1 MMFDMM
7 LIFGLGFP
15 DAHWRCARTVSALV
29 LAALVGGFLVTTSA
43 SAETAGVTAVLS
55 NSEVAVGETVQLRIR
70 VTGSRSAET
79 PATINVDGL
88 EIHRTGTEQHFEMNN
103 ATVSSSV
110 IYDYTVLPQ
119 KPGTFK
125 IPSQTIRVAGNSLAT
140 PELMLHVT
148 GSPGRQAAP
157 NRGSGSNGSGS
168 NVNAGKLVFAELI
181 VPKKTAYVG
190 EVIPAVV
197 RLGFATRLVSLEGPQ
212 IAGQGFTMQKLEGSD
227 RPQMEAINGKQFA
240 VYTFKT
246 AIAAARP
253 GKLDIGPVK
262 ATARLVVPSQS
273 RSSRSRSPFDIFNM
287 DDFFSDPYFADPFGR
302 SEKQDVPIES
312 ELVTLEVKPLPSN
325 SPANFSGAIGNFS
338 MTVDANPK
346 SVQVGDPITV
356 TAAISGRG
364 NFDRVTA
371 PALEDER
378 GWHKYPPSSKFKQDD
393 EVGISGA
400 KSFETVFSPN
410 EKKQAL
416 SPFLFSFFDPV
427 KEQYVTLK
435 SDAIPIRVEGGTAPA
450 VATSTL
456 PGSPT
461 PTAVT
466 TPAAKP
472 TPKSQEILYQ
482 LTERPAHAQSF
493 APLYARSNFWLAQI
507 IPLLGLGGFVGWKI
521 RQIRID
527 NREAQRIAALNHES
541 AQLMRKLRRKDASP
555 YEYYLDASRAVQ
567 VKTALA
573 KNVEPNVVDV
583 EMAGAAFQLDEDSRQ
598 QLRQLFARSDEL
610 RYSGARNGGRT
621 VSPESRREVL
631 DLIDHLR
638 T

>member
-1 MMFDMM
+1 MSRGALSL
-7 LIFGLGFP
+7 LILFGALIAFARP
-15 DAHWRCARTVSALV
+15 QCA
-29 LAALVGGFLVTTSA
+29 LA
-43 SAETAGVTAVLS
+43 EYPNVTAVLS
-55 NSEVAVGETVQLRIR
+55 NAEATVGQMVQLEIK
-70 VTGSRSAET
+70 VSGANSAKV
-79 PATINVDGL
+79 PDISLDGL
-88 EIHRTGTEQHFEMNN
+88 EIHQTGTSHQIEWHNM
-103 ATVSSSV
+103 SSTSTAV
-110 IYDYTVLPQ
+110 YIYTILPL

-125 IPSQTIRVAGNSLAT
+125 IPPQEVRVGNSSLHT
-140 PELMLHVT
+140 PELTLHVV

-157 NRGSGSNGSGS
+157 NRSGSGSS
-168 NVNAGKLVFAELI
+168 VNAGKLAFAELV
-181 VPKKTAYVG
+181 VPKKAAYVG
-190 EVIPAVV
+190 EVIPAVI
-197 RLGFATRLVSLEGPQ
+197 RLGFATRLVSLDGPQ
-212 IAGQGFTMQKLEGSD
+212 IAGQGFTMQKLQGSD
-227 RPQMEAINGKQFA
+227 QPQMESINGRQFA

-302 SEKQDVPIES
+302 SEKQDVPLES

-325 SPANFSGAIGNFS
+325 PPVNFSGAIGNFS

-356 TAAISGRG
+356 TSAISGRG
-364 NFDRVTA
+364 NFDRVSA
-371 PALEDER
+371 PALEDEH

-393 EVGISGA
+393 DVGISGA
-400 KSFETVFSPN
+400 KSFETVLSPN
-410 EKKQAL
+410 EKKPAIA
-416 SPFLFSFFDPV
+416 PFLFSFFDPV

-435 SDAIPIRVEGGTAPA
+435 SDAIPIRVEGGPA
-450 VATSTL
+450 LASSAAASP

-461 PTAVT
+461 PATAT
-466 TPAAKP
+466 APAGKP

-482 LTERPAHAQSF
+482 LTDRPAHAQSF
-493 APLYARSNFWLAQI
+493 TPLYARSNFWLAQI
-507 IPLLGLGGFVGWKI
+507 IPLLGLVGFVGWKA
-521 RQIRID
+521 RQIRMG

-541 AQLMRKLRRKDASP
+541 AELMRKLRRADASP

-573 KNVEPNVVDV
+573 RNVEPNVVDV
-583 EMAGAAFQLDEDSRQ
+583 EMAGTAFQLDENSSR

-610 RYSGARNGGRT
+610 RYSGTGNGGRT
-621 VSPESRREVL
+621 LSPETRREVL
-631 DLIDHLR
+631 DLIEHLR

>member
-1 MMFDMM
+1 MDVSMDRARVFISVLFVALMPF
-7 LIFGLGFP
+7 FG
-15 DAHWRCARTVSALV
+15 AISAL
-29 LAALVGGFLVTTSA
+29 ADSP
-43 SAETAGVTAVLS
+43 SVTAVLS
-55 NSEVAVGETVQLRIR
+55 NSQVAVGETVRLQIR

-103 ATVSSSV
+103 MTVSSSV

-125 IPSQTIRVAGNSLAT
+125 IPSQTIRVASTSLAT
-140 PELMLHVT
+140 PELTLHVV
-148 GSPGRQAAP
+148 GPSGRQAAP
-157 NRGSGSNGSGS
+157 NRGSGSS
-168 NVNAGKLVFAELI
+168 VNAGKLAFAELI
-181 VPKKTAYVG
+181 VPKKAAYVG
-190 EVIPAVV
+190 EVIPAVI
-197 RLGFATRLVSLEGPQ
+197 RLGFATRLVSLDGPQ
-212 IAGQGFTMQKLEGSD
+212 IAGQGFTMQKLQGSD
-227 RPQMEAINGKQFA
+227 QPQMESINGRQFA

-302 SEKQDVPIES
+302 SEKQDVPLES

-325 SPANFSGAIGNFS
+325 PPVNFSGAIGNFS

-356 TAAISGRG
+356 TSAISGRG
-364 NFDRVTA
+364 NFDRVSA
-371 PALEDER
+371 PALEDEH

-410 EKKQAL
+410 EKKQAIA
-416 SPFLFSFFDPV
+416 PFLFSFFDPV

-435 SDAIPIRVEGGTAPA
+435 SDAIPIRVEGGAALASSAAASP
-450 VATSTL
+450 

-461 PTAVT
+461 PATAT
-466 TPAAKP
+466 APGAKP
-472 TPKSQEILYQ
+472 TPKPQEILYQ
-482 LTERPAHAQSF
+482 LTDRPAHAQSF
-493 APLYARSNFWLAQI
+493 TPLYTRSNFWLAQI
-507 IPLLGLGGFVGWKI
+507 IPLLGLVGFVGWKA
-521 RQIRID
+521 RQIRIG
-527 NREAQRIAALNHES
+527 NREAQRIATLNHES
-541 AQLMRKLRRKDASP
+541 AELMRKLRRADASP

-583 EMAGAAFQLDEDSRQ
+583 EMAGAAFHLDENSRR

-610 RYSGARNGGRT
+610 RYSGTGNGGRT
-621 VSPESRREVL
+621 LSPESRREVL
-631 DLIDHLR
+631 DLIEHLR

>member
-1 MMFDMM
+1 MDKIS
-7 LIFGLGFP
+7 IFGLGP
-15 DAHWRCARTVSALV
+15 PNTHRLRARAVFAAA
-29 LAALVGGFLVTTSA
+29 LAALAGAFLVTTSA
-43 SAETAGVTAVLS
+43 SAETASVTAVLS

-103 ATVSSSV
+103 MTVSSSV

-140 PELMLHVT
+140 PDLILHVT
-148 GSPGRQAAP
+148 ASSGRQAAP
-157 NRGSGSNGSGS
+157 NRSSGSS
-168 NVNAGKLVFAELI
+168 VNAGKLVFAELI
-181 VPKKTAYVG
+181 VPKKSSYVG

-197 RLGFATRLVSLEGPQ
+197 RLGFATRLVSLDGPQ
-212 IAGQGFTMQKLEGSD
+212 ISGQGFTMQKLQGSD
-227 RPQMEAINGKQFA
+227 RPQMESINGRQFA

-246 AIAAARP
+246 AISAARP
-253 GKLDIGPVK
+253 GKLDVGPVK

-273 RSSRSRSPFDIFNM
+273 RSPRSRSPFDIFNM
-287 DDFFSDPYFADPFGR
+287 DDFFNDPYFADPFGR

-312 ELVTLEVKPLPSN
+312 ELVTLEVKALPPN
-325 SPANFSGAIGNFS
+325 PPANFSGAIGSFS

-356 TAAISGRG
+356 TSAVSGRG

-371 PALEDER
+371 PALEDEH

-400 KSFETVFSPN
+400 KSFETVLSPN
-410 EKKQAL
+410 EKKQTI

-435 SDAIPIRVEGGTAPA
+435 SDAIPIRIEGGAAPA
-450 VATSTL
+450 VAATTPS
-456 PGSPT
+456 GSAT
-461 PTAVT
+461 PATVAV
-466 TPAAKP
+466 PAAKP
-472 TPKSQEILYQ
+472 TPKPQEILYQ
-482 LTERPAHAQSF
+482 LTERPAHVQSF
-493 APLYARSNFWLAQI
+493 TPLYARSNFWLAQI
-507 IPLLGLGGFVGWKI
+507 IPLLGLGGFVGWKA
-521 RQIRID
+521 RQLRID
-527 NREAQRIAALNHES
+527 NREAQRIGALNHES
-541 AQLMRKLRRKDASP
+541 AQLMRKLRREDASP

-583 EMAGAAFQLDEDSRQ
+583 EMAGAAFQLDENSRQ

-621 VSPESRREVL
+621 VSQESRREVL
-631 DLIDHLR
+631 DLINHLR
-638 T
+638 

>member
-1 MMFDMM
+1 MSRGALSL
-7 LIFGLGFP
+7 LILFGALIAFARP
-15 DAHWRCARTVSALV
+15 QCA
-29 LAALVGGFLVTTSA
+29 LA
-43 SAETAGVTAVLS
+43 EYPNVTAVLS
-55 NSEVAVGETVQLRIR
+55 NAEATVGQMVQLEIK
-70 VTGSRSAET
+70 VSGANSAKV
-79 PATINVDGL
+79 PDISLDGL
-88 EIHRTGTEQHFEMNN
+88 EIHQTGTSHQIEWHNM
-103 ATVSSSV
+103 SSTSTAV
-110 IYDYTVLPQ
+110 YIYTILPL

-125 IPSQTIRVAGNSLAT
+125 IPPQEVRVGNSSLHT
-140 PELMLHVT
+140 PELTLHVV

-157 NRGSGSNGSGS
+157 NRSGSGSS
-168 NVNAGKLVFAELI
+168 VNAGKLAFAELV
-181 VPKKTAYVG
+181 VPKKAAYVG
-190 EVIPAVV
+190 EVIPAVI
-197 RLGFATRLVSLEGPQ
+197 RLGFATRLVSLDGPQ
-212 IAGQGFTMQKLEGSD
+212 IAGQGFTMQKLQGSD
-227 RPQMEAINGKQFA
+227 QPLMESINGRQFA

-302 SEKQDVPIES
+302 SEKQDVPLES

-325 SPANFSGAIGNFS
+325 PPVNFSGAIGNFS

-356 TAAISGRG
+356 TSAISGRG
-364 NFDRVTA
+364 NFDRVSA
-371 PALEDER
+371 PALEDEH

-393 EVGISGA
+393 DVGISGA
-400 KSFETVFSPN
+400 KSFETVLSPN
-410 EKKQAL
+410 EKKPAIA
-416 SPFLFSFFDPV
+416 PFLFSFFDPV

-435 SDAIPIRVEGGTAPA
+435 SDAIPIRVEGGPA
-450 VATSTL
+450 LASSAAASP

-461 PTAVT
+461 PATAT
-466 TPAAKP
+466 APAGKP

-482 LTERPAHAQSF
+482 LTDRPAHAQSF
-493 APLYARSNFWLAQI
+493 TPLYARSNFWLAQI
-507 IPLLGLGGFVGWKI
+507 IPLLGLVGFVGWKA
-521 RQIRID
+521 RQIRMG

-541 AQLMRKLRRKDASP
+541 AELMRKLRRADASP

-573 KNVEPNVVDV
+573 RNVEPNVVDV
-583 EMAGAAFQLDEDSRQ
+583 EMAGTAFQLDENSRR

-610 RYSGARNGGRT
+610 RYSGTGNGGRT
-621 VSPESRREVL
+621 LSPETRREVL
-631 DLIDHLR
+631 DLIEHLR

>member
-1 MMFDMM
+1 MSRGALSL
-7 LIFGLGFP
+7 LILFGALIAFASP
-15 DAHWRCARTVSALV
+15 QCA
-29 LAALVGGFLVTTSA
+29 LA
-43 SAETAGVTAVLS
+43 EYPNVTAVLS
-55 NSEVAVGETVQLRIR
+55 NSEATVGQMVQLEIK
-70 VTGSRSAET
+70 VSGANSAKV
-79 PATINVDGL
+79 PDISLDGL
-88 EIHRTGTEQHFEMNN
+88 EIRQTGTSHQIELHNM
-103 ATVSSSV
+103 SSTSTAV
-110 IYDYTVLPQ
+110 YIYTILPL

-125 IPSQTIRVAGNSLAT
+125 IPPQEVRVGNSLLPT
-140 PELMLHVT
+140 PELTLNVV

-157 NRGSGSNGSGS
+157 NRGSSGS
-168 NVNAGKLVFAELI
+168 SVNAGKLAFAELV
-181 VPKKTAYVG
+181 VPKKAAYVG
-190 EVIPAVV
+190 EVIPAVI
-197 RLGFATRLVSLEGPQ
+197 RLGFATRLVSLDGPQ
-212 IAGQGFTMQKLEGSD
+212 IAGQGFTMQKLQGSD
-227 RPQMEAINGKQFA
+227 QPQMESINGRQFA

-302 SEKQDVPIES
+302 SEKQDVPLES

-325 SPANFSGAIGNFS
+325 PPVNFSGAIGNFS

-356 TAAISGRG
+356 TSAISGRG
-364 NFDRVTA
+364 NFDRVSA
-371 PALEDER
+371 PALEDEH

-400 KSFETVFSPN
+400 KSFETVLSPN
-410 EKKQAL
+410 EKKPAIA
-416 SPFLFSFFDPV
+416 PFLFSFFDPV

-435 SDAIPIRVEGGTAPA
+435 SDAIPIRVEGGPA
-450 VATSTL
+450 LASSAAASP
-456 PGSPT
+456 PGSAT
-461 PTAVT
+461 PATTTAL
-466 TPAAKP
+466 AAKP
-472 TPKSQEILYQ
+472 TPKPQEILYQ
-482 LTERPAHAQSF
+482 LTDRPAHAQSF
-493 APLYARSNFWLAQI
+493 IPLYARSNFWLAQI
-507 IPLLGLGGFVGWKI
+507 IPLLGLVGFVGWKA
-521 RQIRID
+521 RQIRMG

-541 AQLMRKLRRKDASP
+541 AELMRKLRRADASP

-583 EMAGAAFQLDEDSRQ
+583 EMAGTAFQLDENSRR

-610 RYSGARNGGRT
+610 RYSGTGNGGRT
-621 VSPESRREVL
+621 LSPESRREVL
-631 DLIDHLR
+631 DLIEHLR

>member
-1 MMFDMM
+1 MSIYRSHVFVSILA
-7 LIFGLGFP
+7 LIAFV
-15 DAHWRCARTVSALV
+15 AARSESAD
-29 LAALVGGFLVTTSA
+29 SP
-43 SAETAGVTAVLS
+43 SVTAVLTAAQ
-55 NSEVAVGETVQLRIR
+55 VRVGETVHLQIR
-70 VTGSRSAET
+70 VVGMAGAKPPQAIQAE
-79 PATINVDGL
+79 GL
-88 EIHRTGTEQHFEMNN
+88 EIKNTGEAQESHISFGADGMKST
-103 ATVSSSV
+103 TSV
-110 IYDYTVLPQ
+110 TYDYTVLPE
-119 KPGTFK
+119 KAGTFK
-125 IPSQTIRVAGNSLAT
+125 IPGQTIRSGGTSFTT
-140 PELMLHVT
+140 PELTLYVT
-148 GSPGRQAAP
+148 GSSAAQAAP
-157 NRGSGSNGSGS
+157 NRGSGS

-197 RLGFATRLVSLEGPQ
+197 RLGFATRLVSLDGPQ
-212 IAGQGFTMQKLEGSD
+212 IAGQGFTMQKLQGSD
-227 RPQMEAINGKQFA
+227 RPQMESINGKQFA

-302 SEKQDVPIES
+302 SEKQDAPIES

-325 SPANFSGAIGNFS
+325 PPANFSGAIGNFS

-356 TAAISGRG
+356 TSAISGRG

-400 KSFETVFSPN
+400 KSFETVLSPN

-416 SPFLFSFFDPV
+416 SAFLFSFFDPV

-450 VATSTL
+450 VAASTL
-456 PGSPT
+456 PGS
-461 PTAVT
+461 A
-466 TPAAKP
+466 TPATVTAPVAKP

-493 APLYARSNFWLAQI
+493 TPLYARSNFWLAQI

-541 AQLMRKLRRKDASP
+541 AQLMRKLRRKDVSP

-583 EMAGAAFQLDEDSRQ
+583 EMAGAAFQLDENSRQ

-621 VSPESRREVL
+621 VSPESRQEVL
-631 DLIDHLR
+631 DLINHLR

>member
-1 MMFDMM
+1 MSRGALSL
-7 LIFGLGFP
+7 LILFGALIAFARP
-15 DAHWRCARTVSALV
+15 QCA
-29 LAALVGGFLVTTSA
+29 LA
-43 SAETAGVTAVLS
+43 EYPNVTAVLS
-55 NSEVAVGETVQLRIR
+55 NSEATVGQMVQLEIKVR
-70 VTGSRSAET
+70 GANSA
-79 PATINVDGL
+79 NVPDISLDGL
-88 EIHRTGTEQHFEMNN
+88 EIHQTGTSHQIEWRNM
-103 ATVSSSV
+103 SSTSTAV
-110 IYDYTVLPQ
+110 YIYTILPL

-125 IPSQTIRVAGNSLAT
+125 IPPQEVRVGNSSLQT
-140 PELMLHVT
+140 PELTLHVV

-157 NRGSGSNGSGS
+157 NRGSSGS
-168 NVNAGKLVFAELI
+168 NVNAGKLAFAELI
-181 VPKKTAYVG
+181 VPKKAAYVG
-190 EVIPAVV
+190 EVIPAVI
-197 RLGFATRLVSLEGPQ
+197 RLGFATRLVSLDGPQ
-212 IAGQGFTMQKLEGSD
+212 IAGQGFTMQKLQGSD
-227 RPQMEAINGKQFA
+227 QPQMESINGRQFA

-302 SEKQDVPIES
+302 SEKQDVPLES

-325 SPANFSGAIGNFS
+325 PPVNFSGAIGSFS

-356 TAAISGRG
+356 TSAISGRG
-364 NFDRVTA
+364 NFDRVSA
-371 PALEDER
+371 PALEDEH

-400 KSFETVFSPN
+400 KSFETVLSPN
-410 EKKQAL
+410 EKKPAIA
-416 SPFLFSFFDPV
+416 PFLFSFFDPV

-435 SDAIPIRVEGGTAPA
+435 SDAIPIRVEGGPALPSSAAAPP
-450 VATSTL
+450 
-456 PGSPT
+456 PGSAT
-461 PTAVT
+461 PATAT
-466 TPAAKP
+466 ALAAKP
-472 TPKSQEILYQ
+472 TPKPQEILYQ
-482 LTERPAHAQSF
+482 LTDRPAHAQSF
-493 APLYARSNFWLAQI
+493 IPLYARSNFWLAQI
-507 IPLLGLGGFVGWKI
+507 IPLLGLVGFVGWKA
-521 RQIRID
+521 RQIRMG

-541 AQLMRKLRRKDASP
+541 AELMRKLRRADASP

-583 EMAGAAFQLDEDSRQ
+583 EMAGTAFQLDENSRR

-610 RYSGARNGGRT
+610 RYSGTGNGGRT
-621 VSPESRREVL
+621 LSRESRREVL
-631 DLIDHLR
+631 DLIEHLR